1 MSQAH
6 KAHEARKIQI
16 HEKIIPAKE
25 VMVQNSLAIQKST
38 EEQTEG
44 EGEEGKNFL
53 IFRCRKQGGFLARFH
68 VFKIHIIM
76 SRMAGTTPHWQ
87 QEKCNI
93 DQSH

>member
-1 MSQAH
+1 MSQ
-6 KAHEARKIQI
+6 AHEARKIQV

-38 EEQTEG
+38 VEQTEG
-44 EGEEGKNFL
+44 EGEEGKIFL